1 MEDFLNSMK
10 LYAELLQ
17 SNEKI
22 DHEIDDIVA
31 NYSAAR
37 AQHTWN
43 TGIEGSQTSNSREGY
58 EVYFNLAYEKI
69 ALGKFEEAEGALN
82 QAQSTVDQRSLLK
95 SRAVR
100 PVGLERG

>member
-1 MEDFLNSMK
+1 MNAMK
-10 LYAELLQ
+10 LYAELQQ

-31 NYSAAR
+31 NYSATR

-43 TGIEGSQTSNSREGY
+43 TGIEESQTSNSCESY
-58 EVYFNLAYEKI
+58 EVYFNVAYERI
-69 ALGKFEEAEGALN
+69 ALGKFEEAEEALN
-82 QAQSTVDQRSLLK
+82 QAQSTVDQRSFLK

-100 PVGLERG
+100 SVRLERG